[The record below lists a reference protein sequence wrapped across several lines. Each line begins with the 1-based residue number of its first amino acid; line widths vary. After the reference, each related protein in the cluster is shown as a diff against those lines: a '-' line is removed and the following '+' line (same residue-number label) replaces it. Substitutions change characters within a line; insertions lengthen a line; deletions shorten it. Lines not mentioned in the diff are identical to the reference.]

1 MQQELRKVEGGVVQ
15 TEHISNSVVEGLS
28 LGCQRHCKRHLPGHP
43 LPTWETQ
50 PLRSCIISEVHQ
62 SPNADI

>member
-1 MQQELRKVEGGVVQ
+1 MQQELRKAEEGVVQ
-15 TEHISNSVVEGLS
+15 MLRISNSVEGLS
-28 LGCQRHCKRHLPGHP
+28 LDCQRHCKRHLSGHA